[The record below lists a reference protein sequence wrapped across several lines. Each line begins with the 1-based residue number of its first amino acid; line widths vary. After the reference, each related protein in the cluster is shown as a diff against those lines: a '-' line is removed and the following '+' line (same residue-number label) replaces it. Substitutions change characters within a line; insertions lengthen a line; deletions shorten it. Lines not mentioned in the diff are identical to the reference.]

1 MEGICAGDRGVL
13 ARAITL
19 VESTLPADAEKAAEV
34 LDRILPFAGSSR
46 RVGITGVPGAGKS
59 TFIESLGQYLME
71 ERGEKVA
78 VLSIDPSSPV
88 TGGSILGDKTRMPKL
103 ASDARAFVR
112 PSPARGHLGGGRG
125 GMWLNLPLVV
135 PIALLSGWSRVET
148 TAHTWID
155 VLGGFAI
162 GTLFLAL
169 LGCWRMSRPVDAPAR
184 KWMLAAI
191 VLAAPVGF
199 ASYTWLGHSWRVLVE

>member
-1 MEGICAGDRGVL
+1 MELLNTL
-13 ARAITL
+13 ADVGFVAPL
-19 VESTLPADAEKAAEV
+19 LAA
-34 LDRILPFAGSSR
+34 
-46 RVGITGVPGAGKS
+46 
-59 TFIESLGQYLME
+59 
-71 ERGEKVA
+71 A
-78 VLSIDPSSPV
+78 VLM
-88 TGGSILGDKTRMPKL
+88 LL
-103 ASDARAFVR
+103 
-112 PSPARGHLGGGRG
+112 ARGHAEAALRWAIAFVLAAAATGLLKALLRDTADLPHFPSGHVCVAVAFYGGLFSILMGGRG
-125 GMWLNLPLVV
+125 GMWLNLPIVV

-169 LGCWRMSRPVDAPAR
+169 LGCWRMSRPVEAATR

-199 ASYTWLGHSWRVLVE
+199 ASFTWLGHSWRMLVE